1 MLDADVWPHRS
12 SRGGGV
18 DRIMGLRE
26 WATRALKEVEQDGTA
41 ARTVRLTSDGT
52 TWETWAHPFPDI
64 ETFLTEATAVLE
76 QIANEC
82 PVRRVPLMFTAENA
96 TGGVLTQFPTSI
108 QGKNKNADA
117 LAGSGNNA
125 AKAFAEGMEG
135 LSRVMTAVL
144 KSAETQV
151 TSLTKTLESQANQIH
166 ELIEYHR
173 AKQELELTEQKDNTN
188 AQSMMMDQL
197 KEVMPLIPQ
206 ALELFLQD
214 KKISNATELAKAA
227 ASAVTKTTNGASTS

>member
-1 MLDADVWPHRS
+1 
-12 SRGGGV
+12 
-18 DRIMGLRE
+18 MGLRE
-26 WATRALKEVEQDGTA
+26 WATKAFKEVEQDGTSSK
-41 ARTVRLTSDGT
+41 TVRLTGDAT
-52 TWETWAHPFPDI
+52 TWETWQSPLPDVD
-64 ETFLTEATAVLE
+64 TFLVEAAGVMD

-82 PVRRVPLMFTAENA
+82 PIKRVPLMFTAESG
-96 TGGVLTQFPTSI
+96 TGAVLTQFPTSV

-125 AKAFAEGMEG
+125 AKAFAEAMEG
-135 LSRVMTAVL
+135 ISRVVVAVL
-144 KSAETQV
+144 KSAETQT

-173 AKQELELTEQKDNTN
+173 AKQELELTEQKQDSN

-197 KEVMPLIPQ
+197 KEVLPLIPQ

-214 KKISNATELAKAA
+214 KKISNAAELTKAA
-227 ASAVTKTTNGASTS
+227 VSAVTKTTNGATP